1 MELYDLTFY
10 KYLKK
15 ADARLAVQVETIY
28 ETTKETINSISGCYG
43 NYTMHDMNHG
53 LRVAKYMEELS
64 CGIDSDFSDRV
75 GRFNAFEIA
84 LIIIA
89 SLLHDIG
96 MFIRPEDRERIKSN
110 NIPYTSSLTYDGVL
124 KVMGGNED
132 EAIKEIVRKT
142 HAQRIKEFINYD
154 FNGRT
159 LSTILQLDEKYPFSD
174 DIVNI
179 CTAHGE
185 NYEYLYGLRTSCTK
199 GNYSYN
205 PQYIAALLR
214 IADYLDLDKQRT
226 PILWYRMMHIEG
238 FSRDEWEKH
247 FVVHNEK
254 KLKNYIGNKLQI
266 FFEGKSSNAKIHRK
280 YLAFIDDLRAELDRA
295 DILLNHKDTD
305 PKYLFNISTKVEDR
319 VITEGFKYSDLRLS
333 LDYSSITDLLMGQ
346 NIYGDNRL
354 GLRELIQNAIDA
366 CELMREIQTQ
376 NAFDFL
382 GDVQIAIIVS
392 KEKGFV
398 KIKDSGIGMTID
410 VVKKHFL
417 NVGKSF
423 YKSNE
428 FLYESYK
435 YNPIGKFGIG
445 FLACFL
451 LSNNVTVK
459 TKYYKNNEVNQIE
472 LEKNSE
478 YVVTNTEEIGSF
490 WGTEIT
496 LEYSKFFEVFSNFE
510 ELVDFI
516 NKYFYTSIPIRIRD
530 IDNDMTVACHTND
543 YNRLILDLD
552 KKAYSSKFEDVNC
565 ATYSSSIEGL
575 IRIREGQRK
584 AVETPTH
591 IIDNTVYLFNENEMS
606 FELINDA
613 ARIPKGYYNQIRYTK
628 IDDSAYQLIVS
639 TRKRA
644 KGKRDAI
651 LSLGKSFSL
660 IIPKRINLLYRKKN
674 EKDYCLTLNDSFI
687 DDIIERSN
695 LPYYPELFE
704 EYEWISQTFI
714 GDGMLIELQ
723 PSYLNGDRYY
733 FIANDRENILFYNK
747 GVWVRDIIGFTVLAP
762 YAFDLKAIVN
772 YTGNEV
778 QLDVSRKSIISGEA
792 IIVSEITKVLLN
804 YQIKITDNP
813 DLRRIIELMLQ
824 SAEDQ

>member
-1 MELYDLTFY
+1 
-10 KYLKK
+10 
-15 ADARLAVQVETIY
+15 
-28 ETTKETINSISGCYG
+28 
-43 NYTMHDMNHG
+43 
-53 LRVAKYMEELS
+53 
-64 CGIDSDFSDRV
+64 
-75 GRFNAFEIA
+75 
-84 LIIIA
+84 
-89 SLLHDIG
+89 
-96 MFIRPEDRERIKSN
+96 
-110 NIPYTSSLTYDGVL
+110 
-124 KVMGGNED
+124 
-132 EAIKEIVRKT
+132 
-142 HAQRIKEFINYD
+142 
-154 FNGRT
+154 
-159 LSTILQLDEKYPFSD
+159 
-174 DIVNI
+174 
-179 CTAHGE
+179 
-185 NYEYLYGLRTSCTK
+185 
-199 GNYSYN
+199 
-205 PQYIAALLR
+205 
-214 IADYLDLDKQRT
+214 
-226 PILWYRMMHIEG
+226 
-238 FSRDEWEKH
+238 
-247 FVVHNEK
+247 
-254 KLKNYIGNKLQI
+254 
-266 FFEGKSSNAKIHRK
+266 
-280 YLAFIDDLRAELDRA
+280 
-295 DILLNHKDTD
+295 
-305 PKYLFNISTKVEDR
+305 
-319 VITEGFKYSDLRLS
+319 
-333 LDYSSITDLLMGQ
+333 
-346 NIYGDNRL
+346 
-354 GLRELIQNAIDA
+354 
-366 CELMREIQTQ
+366 
-376 NAFDFL
+376 
-382 GDVQIAIIVS
+382 
-392 KEKGFV
+392 
-398 KIKDSGIGMTID
+398 MTID

-651 LSLGKSFSL
+651 LSLGKCFSL
-660 IIPKRINLLYRKKN
+660 IIPKRIHLLYRKKN

-813 DLRRIIELMLQ
+813 DLRRIMELMLQ